1 MSLHHVV
8 RGAALATALWAPVL
22 STRAQELL
30 GVDGQGTVVA
40 INLASRTTRTVVT
53 TTMGGCHA
61 MSRKVRTVLDPNG
74 PRFYAAAAAGNGCH
88 LFSIDP
94 LTGTP
99 TLAFA
104 SVPGPIVA
112 LADEANTP
120 FLWAIV
126 DAPVDRLA
134 RFDVVAGALTIL
146 GPTGF
151 SSLRGLQ
158 SQQGRLYAFDASVGL
173 VQLDKATG
181 VGVDVNPQ
189 VDAQGCKVQFLASDE
204 TGQVLAGADEL
215 FSVDVANGVLT
226 PLGVLGMADVR
237 GADLRNGL
245 TVAFGLPCAMPSLS
259 GSFLFVHG
267 PLVVDST
274 MSFVSHS
281 HTPGAPALVGLGLP
295 SSTHAGAPLP
305 IDLDPLLGTNGCSL
319 HISPVVAFPGVAAAF
334 GRVTIQVQLLQI
346 PGAELHAQMF
356 VLENVPGGLDA
367 SDARRIRIPR

>member
-1 MSLHHVV
+1 MSLLHVV
-8 RGAALATALWAPVL
+8 RGAALATALWATAL

-40 INLASRTTRTVVT
+40 INLVSRTTRTVMT
-53 TTMGGCHA
+53 TTMGACHA
-61 MSRKVRTVLDPNG
+61 MSRKVRTALDPNG
-74 PRFYAAAAAGNGCH
+74 PRFHAAVAAGNGCD

-94 LTGTP
+94 ISGAP

-104 SVPGPIVA
+104 NLPESIVA

-134 RFDVVAGALTIL
+134 RFDVVAGTLTIL

-158 SQQGRLYAFDASVGL
+158 FRQGQLYAFDASAGL
-173 VQLDKATG
+173 VQLDKTTG
-181 VGVDVNPQ
+181 NGVDVNPQ
-189 VDAQGCKVQFLASDE
+189 VDAQGCNVQFLASDD

-215 FSVDVANGVLT
+215 FAVDVASGVLT
-226 PLGVLGMADVR
+226 PLGVLGMTDVR

-245 TVAFGLPCAMPSLS
+245 TSSFGLPCAMPSLS
-259 GSFLFVHG
+259 GSFLFAHG

-274 MSFVSHS
+274 VSFVSHS
-281 HTPGAPALVGLGLP
+281 HTPGAPAVVGLGLP
-295 SSTHAGAPLP
+295 STTHAGAPLP

-319 HISPVVAFPGVAAAF
+319 HISPVVFFPGVAAAF
-334 GRVTIQVQLLQI
+334 GRVTIPVQLLQI

-367 SDARRIRIPR
+367 SDARSIRIPR